1 MATVRGQV
9 KDAFKGVRTGD
20 WFEKLTRIG
29 FASKGV
35 VYVVLGLLAF
45 MAATGN
51 GGETASKQ
59 SVIERIA
66 RAPFGELML
75 MVIVAGLFA
84 YAAWRFIAAAKDTD
98 QKGSDAKGLGKRA
111 AYVASGIVYMALAF
125 TALQILRGRSGGD
138 GDKTQS
144 WTSRL
149 LELPMGE
156 LLVGLLGLSVIAVGV
171 VQMRK
176 GYLEEFRKHLNG
188 GETEWNVRAGKVGYI
203 ARGFIFCLIGVFLI
217 FAAVEHDA
225 SEARGLEGTLD
236 ALARQAYG
244 PVLLAITGLGLAAYG
259 AYMFVEAKY
268 RRVGY

>member
-1 MATVRGQV
+1 MATIRRHIG
-9 KDAFKGVRTGD
+9 DAYTAGRAGG

-29 FASKGV
+29 FVSKGV

-59 SVIERIA
+59 TVVERIA
-66 RAPFGELML
+66 RAPFGEFML
-75 MVIVAGLFA
+75 VIIIAGLFA
-84 YAAWRFIAAAKDTD
+84 YAAWRVIAAAKDTD
-98 QKGSDAKGLGKRA
+98 DKGSDAKGLGKRA
-111 AYVASGIVYMALAF
+111 AYVASGLTYMALAL
-125 TALQILRGRSGGD
+125 TALQILRGSSLGS
-138 GDKTQS
+138 GDKTQI
-144 WTSRL
+144 WTTRL
-149 LELPMGE
+149 LKLPMGE
-156 LLVGLLGLSVIAVGV
+156 LLVGLLGLSVVAVGI
-171 VQMRK
+171 VQIRK
-176 GYLEEFRKHLNG
+176 GYLEKFRKHLSG

-217 FAAVEHDA
+217 FAAMDHDPSQA
-225 SEARGLEGTLD
+225 KGLEGTLD

-268 RRVGY
+268 RRVNY